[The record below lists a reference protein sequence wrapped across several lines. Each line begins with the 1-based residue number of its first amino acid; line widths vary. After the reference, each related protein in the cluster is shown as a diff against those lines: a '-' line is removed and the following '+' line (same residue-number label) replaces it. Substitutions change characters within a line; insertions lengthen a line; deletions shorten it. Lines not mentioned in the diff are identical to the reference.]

1 MKLRTLKQ
9 LLNAC
14 QNDDVEIEVNVKQEE
29 NNAVTIDFADFEYLD
44 YGTDTEG
51 NVVSLTFTV
60 KI

>member
-14 QNDDVEIEVNVKQEE
+14 PNDDVEIEVNVKNTMDGTEY
-29 NNAVTIDFADFEYLD
+29 VDSADFEYLD
-44 YGTDTEG
+44 YGTDAEG

>member
-1 MKLRTLKQ
+1 MKLKTLKQ

-14 QNDDVEIEVNVKQEE
+14 QNDDAEIEVNVKQTE
-29 NNAVTIDFADFEYLD
+29 NNTVCIDFAEFEYLD
-44 YGTDTEG
+44 YGTDSEG

>member
-1 MKLRTLKQ
+1 MKLKTLKQ

-14 QNDDVEIEVNVKQEE
+14 QNDNAEIEVNVKQTE
-29 NNAVTIDFADFEYLD
+29 NNTICIDFADFEYFD

>member
-14 QNDDVEIEVNVKQEE
+14 PNDDVEIEVNVKQIK
-29 NNAVTIDFADFEYLD
+29 NDTVTIDFAEFEYID
-44 YGTDTEG
+44 YGTDMEG
-51 NVVSLTFTV
+51 NVDSLSFTV

>member
-14 QNDDVEIEVNVKQEE
+14 PNDDVEIEVNVKQEE
-29 NNAVTIDFADFEYLD
+29 NNTVTVDFADFEYLD

>member
-1 MKLRTLKQ
+1 MKLKTLKQ

-14 QNDDVEIEVNVKQEE
+14 PNDEVEIEVNVKQI
-29 NNAVTIDFADFEYLD
+29 NNDTTRIDFADFEYLD

>member
-14 QNDDVEIEVNVKQEE
+14 PNDDVEIEVNVKQIK
-29 NNAVTIDFADFEYLD
+29 NDTVIIDFAEFEYID
-44 YGTDTEG
+44 YGTDMEG
-51 NVVSLTFTV
+51 NVVSLSFTV

>member
-1 MKLRTLKQ
+1 MKLKTLKQ

-14 QNDDVEIEVNVKQEE
+14 PNDDVEIEVNVKQTE
-29 NNAVTIDFADFEYLD
+29 NNTTRIDFADFEYLD

>member
-14 QNDDVEIEVNVKQEE
+14 PNDDVEIEVNVKQIE
-29 NNAVTIDFADFEYLD
+29 NDTVKIDFAEFEYLD
-44 YGTDTEG
+44 YGTDMEG
-51 NVVSLTFTV
+51 NVVSLSFTV

>member
-14 QNDDVEIEVNVKQEE
+14 PNDDVEIEVNVKTEE
-29 NNAVTIDFADFEYLD
+29 NNAVTIDFAEFEYLD
-44 YGTDTEG
+44 YGTDMEG
-51 NVVSLTFTV
+51 NVVSLSFTV

>member
-14 QNDDVEIEVNVKQEE
+14 PNDDVDIEVNVKNTMNGTEY
-29 NNAVTIDFADFEYLD
+29 VDSADFEYLD
-44 YGTDTEG
+44 YGTDTGG

>member
-14 QNDDVEIEVNVKQEE
+14 PNDDVEIEVNVKQTE
-29 NNAVTIDFADFEYLD
+29 NDTVKIDFAEFEYLD
-44 YGTDTEG
+44 YGTDMEG
-51 NVVSLTFTV
+51 NVVSLSFTV

>member
-14 QNDDVEIEVNVKQEE
+14 PNDDVEIEVNVKNEA
-29 NNAVTIDFADFEYLD
+29 NNTVFIDSADFEYLD

>member
-14 QNDDVEIEVNVKQEE
+14 PNDDVEIEVNVKQEK
-29 NNAVTIDFADFEYLD
+29 NNTVTIDFAEFEYLD

-51 NVVSLTFTV
+51 NVVSLDFTV

>member
-14 QNDDVEIEVNVKQEE
+14 PNDEVEIEVNVKQI
-29 NNAVTIDFADFEYLD
+29 NNDTTCIDFADFEYLD

>member
-14 QNDDVEIEVNVKQEE
+14 PNDDVEIEVNVKTEE
-29 NNAVTIDFADFEYLD
+29 NNTVTIDFADFEYLD
-44 YGTDTEG
+44 YGTDSEG
-51 NVVSLTFTV
+51 NVVSLSFTV

>member
-14 QNDDVEIEVNVKQEE
+14 PNDDVEIEVNVKNEA
-29 NNAVTIDFADFEYLD
+29 NNTVFIDSADFEYFD
-44 YGTDTEG
+44 YGTDKDG

>member
-14 QNDDVEIEVNVKQEE
+14 PNDEVEIEVNVKQI
-29 NNAVTIDFADFEYLD
+29 NNDITCIDFADFEYLD

>member
-1 MKLRTLKQ
+1 MKLKTLKQ

-14 QNDDVEIEVNVKQEE
+14 PNDDVEIQVNVKQIE
-29 NNAVTIDFADFEYLD
+29 NDTTRIDFADFEYLD

>member
-1 MKLRTLKQ
+1 MKLKTLKQ

-14 QNDDVEIEVNVKQEE
+14 PNDDVEIQVNVKQIE
-29 NNAVTIDFADFEYLD
+29 NDTTCIDFADFEYLD
-44 YGTDTEG
+44 YGTDAEG

>member
-1 MKLRTLKQ
+1 MKLKTLKQ

-14 QNDDVEIEVNVKQEE
+14 PNDDVDIEVNVKQIK
-29 NNAVTIDFADFEYLD
+29 NDTTCIDFADFEYLD

>member
-14 QNDDVEIEVNVKQEE
+14 PNDDVEIQVNVKKTMDGTEY
-29 NNAVTIDFADFEYLD
+29 VDSADFEYLD
-44 YGTDTEG
+44 YGTDKDG
-51 NVVSLTFTV
+51 NVVSLVFTV

>member
-1 MKLRTLKQ
+1 MKLKTLKQ

-14 QNDDVEIEVNVKQEE
+14 PNDDVEIQVNVKQIE
-29 NNAVTIDFADFEYLD
+29 NDTTCIDFADFEYLD

>member
-1 MKLRTLKQ
+1 MKLKTLKQ

-14 QNDDVEIEVNVKQEE
+14 QNDDAEIDVNVKQTE
-29 NNAVTIDFADFEYLD
+29 NNTVCIDFAEFEYLD
-44 YGTDTEG
+44 YDTDSEG

>member
-14 QNDDVEIEVNVKQEE
+14 PNDDVEIEVNVKAEE
-29 NNAVTIDFADFEYLD
+29 NNTVTIDSADYEYLD

>member
-14 QNDDVEIEVNVKQEE
+14 PNDDVEIEVNVKSEE
-29 NNAVTIDFADFEYLD
+29 NNTVTIDFADFEYLD

>member
-14 QNDDVEIEVNVKQEE
+14 PNDEVDIEVNVKTEE
-29 NNAVTIDFADFEYLD
+29 NNAVCIDSADFEYLD
-44 YGTDTEG
+44 YGTDKDG
-51 NVVSLTFTV
+51 NVVSLVFTV

>member
-14 QNDDVEIEVNVKQEE
+14 PNDDVEIEVNVKTEE
-29 NNAVTIDFADFEYLD
+29 NNTVCMDFADFEYLD

>member
-14 QNDDVEIEVNVKQEE
+14 PNDDCDIEVNVKNEA
-29 NNAVTIDFADFEYLD
+29 NNTVFIDSADFEYFD
-44 YGTDTEG
+44 YGTDKDG
-51 NVVSLTFTV
+51 NVVSLVFTV

>member
-14 QNDDVEIEVNVKQEE
+14 PNDDVEIEVNVKQEE
-29 NNAVTIDFADFEYLD
+29 HNAVTIDFADFEYLD

>member
-14 QNDDVEIEVNVKQEE
+14 PNDDVDIEVNVKQTE
-29 NNAVTIDFADFEYLD
+29 NDTVKIDFAEFEYLD
-44 YGTDTEG
+44 YGTDMEG
-51 NVVSLTFTV
+51 NVVSLSFTV

>member
-14 QNDDVEIEVNVKQEE
+14 PNDDVEIGVNVKTEE
-29 NNAVTIDFADFEYLD
+29 NNTVTIDFADFEYLD
-44 YGTDTEG
+44 YGTDSEG

>member
-14 QNDDVEIEVNVKQEE
+14 PNDDVEIEVNVKNTMDGTEYE
-29 NNAVTIDFADFEYLD
+29 DSADFENLD
-44 YGTDTEG
+44 YGTDSEG
-51 NVVSLTFTV
+51 NIVSLTFTV